1 MDREEGWVGVV
12 EVYDHDG
19 YGVDGGEGGEC
30 RIVAGKVGESAAGN
44 GGDNLVVGLWRLVAR
59 G

>member
-1 MDREEGWVGVV
+1 MDGEEGRVRVV

-19 YGVDGGEGGEC
+19 YGVYGGEGGEC
-30 RIVAGKVGESAAGN
+30 CAVAGKLREGAAGN
-44 GGDNLVVGLWRLVAR
+44 GGDDLVVGLWWLVSS